1 MIRLRWPTDYG
12 VITQPFG
19 ARPEVYQLFGLP
31 GHEGLDFQAPAG
43 SNVYAAA
50 GGTVSE
56 VRLDDNIDLLKK
68 PYGNQVR
75 IRHSDGYETVY
86 AHLSRVLVS
95 RGEAVE
101 AGRLIA
107 LAGSSGHSEGPHL
120 HLTLKKQGAT
130 QSGATYFPYDI
141 VDPTSY
147 LEPFS
152 PGPEIP
158 LPDEP
163 TLDVQVESPTVGYL
177 NIRSGPSVN
186 HERIA
191 RVDHGTI
198 LGAMEAEEVAQ
209 RKVGQEGQWLRVR
222 LPDGRVGFAAA
233 WYLILPPGAVV
244 PLQLVVDSP
253 DLPLRIRSGPGIGYA
268 QIGQA
273 AHGTL
278 LAALDPETTVRE
290 RVGKYGQWLHVRASD
305 GIEGYSAAWY
315 LRLHEPGVPVD
326 WGLAPAAVVEERRLV
341 ALDDLTRI
349 RGIGPKTAA
358 TLRAV
363 GIGLFMQIAR
373 ADADTLRAVLVEAG
387 QRGWAV
393 ETWAEQARRF
403 LAVQAASAED

>member
-12 VITQPFG
+12 MITQPFG
-19 ARPEVYQLFGLP
+19 ARPEVYQIFGLP

-50 GGTVSE
+50 AGTVSE

-75 IRHSDGYETVY
+75 IRHDDGYETVY
-86 AHLSRVLVS
+86 AHLSRALVS
-95 RGEAVE
+95 RGEVVE
-101 AGRLIA
+101 AGRLIG

-130 QSGATYFPYDI
+130 QAGATHFPYDI
-141 VDPTSY
+141 IDPTPY

-152 PGPEIP
+152 PAPEVP
-158 LPDEP
+158 LPSEP
-163 TLDVQVESPTVGYL
+163 TLDVQVESPTLGYL

-198 LGAMEAEEVAQ
+198 LGAMEAEEVVR
-209 RKVGQEGQWLRVR
+209 RKVGQEGRWLRVR

-233 WYLILPPGAVV
+233 WYLILPPAAVV
-244 PLQLVVDSP
+244 PLQIVVDSP

-268 QIGQA
+268 QVGQA
-273 AHGTL
+273 AHGTVL
-278 LAALDPETTVRE
+278 TALDPETTVRE
-290 RVGKYGQWLHVRASD
+290 RVGKYGQWLHVRAPD
-305 GIEGYSAAWY
+305 GLEGYSAAWY
-315 LRLHEPGVPVD
+315 LRLKEPGAPVD
-326 WGLAPAAVVEERRLV
+326 WGLSPAAVVEERRLV

-349 RGIGPKTAA
+349 RGVGPKTAA
-358 TLRAV
+358 TLRAA
-363 GIGLFMQIAR
+363 GIGLFTQIAR
-373 ADADTLRAVLVEAG
+373 ADVDTLRAVLVEAG

-393 ETWAEQARRF
+393 ETWPEQARR
-403 LAVQAASAED
+403 LVGGD